1 LGYLWLTSPAAV
13 FVLAAF
19 MACVSFGLALLIPR
33 HPVPGYE
40 TRLQTPLALAD

>member
-1 LGYLWLTSPAAV
+1 
-13 FVLAAF
+13 LAAL

-40 TRLQTPLALAD
+40 TRLQPPLVAAE